1 MRDYINS
8 MAICNACF
16 FLFLFFFL
24 VFFSHNPYLLNG
36 IYAVLHGIKRKR
48 YQKNVYEL
56 NVFFDVREFS
66 IALIAS
72 RTVPCNLQTMTEVF
86 QSLIWK
92 RLTLLSREHVHAWK
106 MQ

>member
-1 MRDYINS
+1 M
-8 MAICNACF
+8 F
-16 FLFLFFFL
+16 FCFLFFFL

-86 QSLIWK
+86 QVDAPES
-92 RLTLLSREHVHAWK
+92 
-106 MQ
+106 